1 MRRGVDQAE
10 ERAAAVLADA
20 GVSAPPVPVETIA
33 SALGAELAFAPFE
46 GEVSGMLVRGEDR
59 TTVIGVNSAHAN
71 TRQRFTVAHELAHL
85 VMHPGITMFIDRS
98 VRVNWRDGQSN
109 LDEVEANAFAAQLLM
124 PRDMVVEQVKKVIA
138 AREQITP
145 DALARRLAK
154 SFQVSPQAMSYR
166 LENLG
171 IVDPAGLLG

>member
-1 MRRGVDQAE
+1 
-10 ERAAAVLADA
+10 
-20 GVSAPPVPVETIA
+20 
-33 SALGAELAFAPFE
+33 
-46 GEVSGMLVRGEDR
+46 
-59 TTVIGVNSAHAN
+59 
-71 TRQRFTVAHELAHL
+71 
-85 VMHPGITMFIDRS
+85 
-98 VRVNWRDGQSN
+98 
-109 LDEVEANAFAAQLLM
+109 M